1 MSNRM
6 DQLFKKKLGDH
17 RLSPSAEAWS
27 KIESGISKKNNP
39 VILWRAAAVFV
50 LCGFFTGAWFYW
62 QSNQEDNT
70 QQLATQQDK
79 TIDTT
84 PETQEPL
91 LEPAEKEQ
99 NNNQAAIIKRP
110 TRTQKERITPPK
122 NNEEVKEQSNMNE
135 TETGL
140 IADLETVRTEPV
152 AKAEKPIVI
161 EFTLDPVPAT
171 ILIAKATEA
180 EKSNGFKKILDKAI
194 DLKNGEGDL
203 GSLRDAKNE
212 LFAFDF
218 KKDKTKRN

>member
-17 RLSPSAEAWS
+17 RLPPSAEAWT
-27 KIESGISKKNNP
+27 KIETGISKKNNT

-50 LCGFFTGAWFYW
+50 LCGFLTSAWFYW
-62 QSNQEDNT
+62 QSTQDHS

-79 TIDTT
+79 TIDTST
-84 PETQEPL
+84 ETQEPL
-91 LEPAEKEQ
+91 LEPTEKEQ
-99 NNNQAAIIKRP
+99 NNNQAAIVKRP
-110 TRTQKERITPPK
+110 TRTQKEIIAPPK
-122 NNEEVKEQSNMNE
+122 NNEMVQEAAFMKDAE
-135 TETGL
+135 TEL
-140 IADLETVRTEPV
+140 IADLETESTEPV

-171 ILIAKATEA
+171 ILAAKATEA

>member
-1 MSNRM
+1 M

-17 RLSPSAEAWS
+17 RLPPSAEAWS
-27 KIESGISKKNNP
+27 KIESGLSKKNST

-50 LCGFFTGAWFYW
+50 LCGFLTGVWFYW
-62 QSNQEDNT
+62 QSTQDRS
-70 QQLATQQDK
+70 QQLATEQDD
-79 TIDTT
+79 TIDTV

-91 LEPAEKEQ
+91 LEPAEREDNK
-99 NNNQAAIIKRP
+99 NQAAIIKKQ
-110 TRTQKERITPPK
+110 TLTKGEKITPPK
-122 NNEEVKEQSNMNE
+122 NNEEEKESTIMKE
-135 TETGL
+135 TEMEL
-140 IADLETVRTEPV
+140 IPVSETVSTEPV

-161 EFTLDPVPAT
+161 EFTLDPAPSTLV
-171 ILIAKATEA
+171 AKATEV

-218 KKDKTKRN
+218 RKDKTKRN

>member
-1 MSNRM
+1 M

-17 RLSPSAEAWS
+17 QLPPSAEAWS
-27 KIESGISKKNNP
+27 KIESGISKKNNT

-50 LCGFFTGAWFYW
+50 LFGFLTSAWFYW
-62 QSNQEDNT
+62 QSAQDRT
-70 QQLATQQDK
+70 QQLATKQE
-79 TIDTT
+79 DTLEKV
-84 PETQEPL
+84 PEAEEPL
-91 LEPAEKEQ
+91 VEKVEKEE

-110 TRTQKERITPPK
+110 TRTQKETIAPPK
-122 NNEEVKEQSNMNE
+122 NNEMVQEAAIMNE
-135 TETGL
+135 AETKL
-140 IADLETVRTEPV
+140 IADLETESTEPV

-171 ILIAKATEA
+171 ILVAKATEA
-180 EKSNGFKKILDKAI
+180 EKGNGFKKILDKAI